1 MIVHKYQ
8 YINISFLKVKWFEIL
23 EKGSVDLTARISKAP
38 APQNNFGSTS
48 FARLWIYISQMYI
61 DSIYLAIYFTEALKA
76 GELSI
81 QELCGKNVLVASVYV
96 ILHQTKP
103 EIQGKDTRKRI

>member
-1 MIVHKYQ
+1 MV
-8 YINISFLKVKWFEIL
+8 
-23 EKGSVDLTARISKAP
+23 P
-38 APQNNFGSTS
+38 
-48 FARLWIYISQMYI
+48 
-61 DSIYLAIYFTEALKA
+61 IYLAIYFTEALKA

-103 EIQGKDTRKRI
+103 KLQGKDTRKRI

>member
-1 MIVHKYQ
+1 MYNK
-8 YINISFLKVKWFEIL
+8 ISFLKVKWFEIL
-23 EKGSVDLTARISKAP
+23 EKGSVDLTPKISKAP

-61 DSIYLAIYFTEALKA
+61 DSMVPIYLAIYFTEALKA

-103 EIQGKDTRKRI
+103 KLQGKDTRKRI